1 MAGLLVR
8 GKGGEAE
15 ILHVCQGES
24 QHIHEEVKGCDALPG
39 GTYMTLG
46 PKAYV

>member
-1 MAGLLVR
+1 M
-8 GKGGEAE
+8 
-15 ILHVCQGES
+15 CQGES
-24 QHIHEEVKGCDALPG
+24 QHIHEEVKGYDAFPR